1 MLYNV
6 QKEKDR
12 TEAEMK
18 KILALAALNQE
29 ENAFYFS
36 KAPSSII
43 LPRAIFYFFG
53 SFKP

>member
-6 QKEKDR
+6 QKEEDR

-29 ENAFYFS
+29 ENAVEEITES
-36 KAPSSII
+36 TNSDEVKKREIE
-43 LPRAIFYFFG
+43 AIG
-53 SFKP
+53 SY